1 MAQDEVDLSSLV
13 RHIQRI
19 ERGNRYGRL
28 ATIFLL
34 LTVLCSLTTTLLS
47 QETMSPPDLRGKMI
61 GPPDLRAQTVQ
72 SERFQLMDNGLV
84 RGELSM
90 RDGKPVLEL
99 YDTSGKVTWS
109 TSANRLEVIGAGT
122 H

>member
-1 MAQDEVDLSSLV
+1 MARDEVDLSSLV
-13 RHIQRI
+13 RRMNRI
-19 ERGNRYGRL
+19 ERGNGYWRL

-34 LTVLCSLTTTLLS
+34 LTLLSSVTTTLLS
-47 QETMSPPDLRGKMI
+47 QETTSPPDLRGKMI

-72 SERFQLMDNGLV
+72 SERFQLMDDGSV

-99 YDTSGKVTWS
+99 YDATGKVMWS
-109 TSANRLEVIGAGT
+109 TSPKGLEVIGT
-122 H
+122 RH